1 MESTLFEKRLFQ
13 HFFRLVLFLSLLRI
27 EVLPN
32 AHCAVSLV
40 SIGKINRKLGPG
52 ARVRTGGVGD
62 LIDVAAEKVP
72 AQVKNLRQECRIS
85 LRSLHQFPESLVLLS
100 LAQQQIPEVP
110 TRK

>member
-32 AHCAVSLV
+32 AHRAVSLV
-40 SIGKINRKLGPG
+40 SIGEITRKLG
-52 ARVRTGGVGD
+52 ARVYVRTGGIGN
-62 LIDVAAEKVP
+62 LIDVAAKKIP
-72 AQVKNLRQECRIS
+72 AQVKNLRQQCRVG
-85 LRSLHQFPESLVLLS
+85 LRSLHQFSESIVLLS